1 MTLSSI
7 FLGDRHPE
15 ANQGAIFPEKLL
27 VPLQF
32 HALSLSLLAAIP
44 LLNEAMND
52 LNCLNLDLCVKKIVV
67 YHVYCVILAA
77 NLTDLWTN
85 LSLSLL
91 SLLVSKV
98 RTR

>member
-1 MTLSSI
+1 M
-7 FLGDRHPE
+7 
-15 ANQGAIFPEKLL
+15 
-27 VPLQF
+27 QF